1 MNKQNKKPRSDELYK
16 AILKLETLEECK
28 HFFDDLCTVTEMQA
42 LEQRYQVATYLSKGM
57 IYNEILEKTGAS
69 SATISRVNRSL
80 QYGKGGYA
88 VVFERLAEDEA

>member
-28 HFFDDLCTVTEMQA
+28 HFFDDLCTVTELQA

-57 IYNEILEKTGAS
+57 IYNEILEKTFAEVKLHANGADQS
-69 SATISRVNRSL
+69 DDITIMCIK
-80 QYGKGGYA
+80 YC
-88 VVFERLAEDEA
+88 